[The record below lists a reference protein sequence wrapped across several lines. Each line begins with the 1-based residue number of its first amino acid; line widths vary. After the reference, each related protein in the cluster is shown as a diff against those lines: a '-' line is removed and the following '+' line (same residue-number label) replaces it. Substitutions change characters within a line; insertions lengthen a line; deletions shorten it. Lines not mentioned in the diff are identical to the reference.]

1 MSSHN
6 RNFPTKDIGE
16 LRIVCFSVNS
26 TMFAVHAKNF
36 YCVQIRAKKEKQR
49 QSCKPASVKAPVS
62 KTDPQRIKLTLQKQR
77 IKCAELERELS
88 AMRTELQKSSV
99 EVDND
104 LSNDFVQILDSADS
118 KITPFM
124 NLFWQEQKK
133 LFNKSAIGV
142 RYHPMIIRFCL
153 SLAAKSPSCYEELRN
168 SGVLT
173 LPSQRCLRD
182 YRNAIKPKR
191 GFQKEVIDVLKEK
204 TASYFDVQRY
214 VVLMFDEMKVMAN
227 LVFDKTT
234 GELIGF

>member
-153 SLAAKSPSCYEELRN
+153 SLAAAITFVLRR
-168 SGVLT
+168 T
-173 LPSQRCLRD
+173 
-182 YRNAIKPKR
+182 
-191 GFQKEVIDVLKEK
+191 
-204 TASYFDVQRY
+204 
-214 VVLMFDEMKVMAN
+214 
-227 LVFDKTT
+227 
-234 GELIGF
+234 